1 MGGQVWEEGYE
12 VGGGDRGVRGRAQ
25 AKLAKAVTTPG
36 AEGWGR
42 NGCSVAG
49 EEASIGEARPSPD
62 CLHRQPAKVP
72 LRFWLWCIAMIN
84 LHVVI
89 FIEKIIH
96 ERREGS

>member
-1 MGGQVWEEGYE
+1 M
-12 VGGGDRGVRGRAQ
+12 
-25 AKLAKAVTTPG
+25 
-36 AEGWGR
+36 
-42 NGCSVAG
+42 AG
-49 EEASIGEARPSPD
+49 EEASIREARPSPD

-72 LRFWLWCIAMIN
+72 LCFWLGCIAMIN